1 MTVTRRLVGPKLPPA
16 CRRAYWLGLA
26 GLAAIAVLAACSDSS
41 APLATSEPL
50 ATPIPETTP
59 TSTPVRE
66 PTATP
71 LPIPPTA
78 TPTTIGMLTPTRIP
92 PIEPTQTPM
101 PTATP
106 PPGAAAAAIDALP
119 WVQDDMTTLERS
131 IVGDLQTL
139 AARAPEVFWELMH
152 KPWMEEMREDTHG
165 TELQEMV
172 VQLFSLAL
180 HHRQVFWDLVHKPWM
195 QDDLTGP
202 ERQAIFLLAPIA
214 NADEAAALQIIGMPF
229 LDSMDRGDLTIL
241 DTLRTLEGEGLRYL
255 LSHPT
260 LIGGITDDQ
269 RAAVALL
276 RLEWQYP
283 ETAAVILALPWVR
296 DGIAP
301 SEVESAIALQELAL
315 KSRQV
320 LQALAQKPWMQDG
333 LTPDESSMTW
343 KLRSIRDESAAL
355 RILDMA
361 FLETVDGVD
370 AAAMEALAV
379 LSWESDRGYLE
390 QVLSHPTLRDGI
402 TDDQTVVV
410 AALQSVV
417 RHRPELLD
425 TLLNPDQVTVEKRVI
440 RLPHSGEVTL
450 SVIHVIPGTYRT
462 MDMLEQMV
470 RTQEGFMAVPFPR
483 SYVGL
488 LAADAIPV
496 GGGPSGIITV
506 DPGSAEDDYIIAHE
520 LAHTYWSFFPPWLRE
535 GAADFMTTVSADAEF
550 SSNKCS
556 LADNLSDLEHIESG
570 LSEDII
576 YRSGC
581 SYALGRGLFLDLYE
595 ALGDEAFRQGFGRLY
610 LTMRGKEHDD
620 ECTGLERGVCYVRAA
635 FVTDALPESAALA
648 EPVIVRWY
656 YGSPPSPTATH
667 TPTPEP
673 TATSTP
679 GAMLQS
685 TRCPGSPM
693 ESQSGKNW
701 PLVL

>member
-1 MTVTRRLVGPKLPPA
+1 MTVTRRLVGPKLPPV

-41 APLATSEPL
+41 AHLVTSEPL

-59 TSTPVRE
+59 TPTPVRE

-71 LPIPPTA
+71 LSIPPTA

-241 DTLRTLEGEGLRYL
+241 DTLRTLEGEGLHYL
-255 LSHPT
+255 LSHPA

-283 ETAAVILALPWVR
+283 EAAAVILALPWVR

-301 SEVESAIALQELAL
+301 SEVESAIALQELTL

-343 KLRSIRDESAAL
+343 KLRSIRDESTAL

-462 MDMLEQMV
+462 MDILEQMV

-506 DPGSAEDDYIIAHE
+506 DPGYAEDDYIIAHE

-679 GAMLQS
+679 GAMPQS

>member
-1 MTVTRRLVGPKLPPA
+1 MTVTRRLVGPKLPPV

-41 APLATSEPL
+41 APLVTSEPL

-59 TSTPVRE
+59 TPTPVRE

-71 LPIPPTA
+71 LSIPPTA

-241 DTLRTLEGEGLRYL
+241 DTLRTLEGEGLHYL
-255 LSHPT
+255 LSHPA

-462 MDMLEQMV
+462 MDILEQMV

-496 GGGPSGIITV
+496 GGGPSGMITV

-595 ALGDEAFRQGFGRLY
+595 TLGYGAFRQGFGRLY

-635 FVTDALPESAALA
+635 FVTDALPESAALV

-679 GAMLQS
+679 GAMPQS

>member
-152 KPWMEEMREDTHG
+152 KPWMEEMREETHG

-202 ERQAIFLLAPIA
+202 ERQAIFLLALIA

-229 LDSMDRGDLTIL
+229 LDSMDRGDLTTL

-496 GGGPSGIITV
+496 GGGPSGMITV

-679 GAMLQS
+679 GAMPQS
-685 TRCPGSPM
+685 TRCPGSPR

>member
-1 MTVTRRLVGPKLPPA
+1 
-16 CRRAYWLGLA
+16 
-26 GLAAIAVLAACSDSS
+26 
-41 APLATSEPL
+41 
-50 ATPIPETTP
+50 
-59 TSTPVRE
+59 
-66 PTATP
+66 
-71 LPIPPTA
+71 
-78 TPTTIGMLTPTRIP
+78 
-92 PIEPTQTPM
+92 
-101 PTATP
+101 
-106 PPGAAAAAIDALP
+106 
-119 WVQDDMTTLERS
+119 MTTLERS

-462 MDMLEQMV
+462 MDILEQMV

-483 SYVGL
+483 SYVGV

-506 DPGSAEDDYIIAHE
+506 DPGYAEDDYIIAHE

-556 LADNLSDLEHIESG
+556 LADNLSDLDRLYLEHIESG

-679 GAMLQS
+679 GSHAAIDAMPWLADGITEWEELAAGSLRAISSSNAESATLMLTFPWIMDGKTNWQHI
-685 TRCPGSPM
+685 RWQRPGP
-693 ESQSGKNW
+693 E
-701 PLVL
+701 LELT